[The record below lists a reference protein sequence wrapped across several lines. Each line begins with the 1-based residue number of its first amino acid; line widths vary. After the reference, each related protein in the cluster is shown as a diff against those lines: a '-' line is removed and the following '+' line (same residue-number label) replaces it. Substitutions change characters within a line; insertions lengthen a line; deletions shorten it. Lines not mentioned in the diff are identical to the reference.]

1 MKNLLEI
8 KELRRFLIICLYVLC
23 LVLLF
28 SGSPWVFNILQ
39 IIVPIIILLP
49 IYYLYKYGYGYMILI
64 NRILLTFLGP
74 FFILNLIFFEFFGG
88 IEYFILKLSI
98 SGIISVITFI
108 YFEKILSFFDS
119 IFDLNFKSL
128 FKKFRN
134 RIFYG
139 IPAKLKS
146 NLKQFNTEVFNT
158 ISNADELK
166 KYADLKDQGII
177 TEEEFQAK
185 KKKLLD

>member
-1 MKNLLEI
+1 MRNPFGT

-28 SGSPWVFNILQ
+28 SGSPWVFHILQ

-49 IYYLYKYGYGYMILI
+49 IYYLYKYGYMIWI
-64 NRILLTFLGP
+64 NRILLTFFGP
-74 FFILNLIFFEFFGG
+74 FFILNLIFFKFFGG

-134 RIFYG
+134 RIFSG
-139 IPAKLKS
+139 IPAKLKF
-146 NLKQFNTEVFNT
+146 NLKKFNSEVFNT
-158 ISNADELK
+158 SSNADELK
-166 KYADLKDQGII
+166 KYADLRDKGII

-185 KKKLLD
+185 KKKLLDL